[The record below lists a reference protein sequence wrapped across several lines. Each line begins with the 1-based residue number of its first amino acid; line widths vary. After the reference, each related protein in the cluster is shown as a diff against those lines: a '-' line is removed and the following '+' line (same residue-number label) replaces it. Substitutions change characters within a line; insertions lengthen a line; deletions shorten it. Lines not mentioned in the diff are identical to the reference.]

1 MSAGKKILIVDD
13 DKFLLDIYSLKFKS
27 GGFEVDTAFGGEDA
41 LKKIREDA
49 PDILLLDIVM
59 PGMDGIE
66 VLQTIRGEKIGSG
79 MTIIILSNQSQQSD
93 VDKATALGVD
103 GYIIKASST
112 PSEVLAKVKEIIK

>member
-27 GGFEVDTAFGGEDA
+27 KGYEVDTAFGGEEA
-41 LKKIREDA
+41 IKKLRDNK

-66 VLQTIRGEKIGSG
+66 TLQKIKDEKLEDGI
-79 MTIIILSNQSQQSD
+79 TRIVLSNQSQQTD
-93 VDKATALGVD
+93 IDKATALGVD
-103 GYIIKASST
+103 GYIIKASCT
-112 PSEVLAKVKEIIK
+112 PSEVLSKVEEIIK